1 MDDRDFKRWM
11 EMREIKYERIFK
23 LKFELDS
30 DNRVWKP
37 FYLIWKENSMSYTW
51 SFSSL
56 KEYINCPRQYNEL
69 KNLKNFEKGT
79 SQQMLY
85 GSEVHKALE
94 DYTRSGVELEIGRAH
109 V

>member
-56 KEYINCPRQYNEL
+56 K
-69 KNLKNFEKGT
+69 
-79 SQQMLY
+79 
-85 GSEVHKALE
+85 
-94 DYTRSGVELEIGRAH
+94 IGRAH